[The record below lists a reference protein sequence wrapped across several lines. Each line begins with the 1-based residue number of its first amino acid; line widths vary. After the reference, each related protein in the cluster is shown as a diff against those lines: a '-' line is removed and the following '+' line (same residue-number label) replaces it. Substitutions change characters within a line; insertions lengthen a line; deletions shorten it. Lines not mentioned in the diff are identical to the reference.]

1 MLDEALG
8 GNRAYYLRHGYHAD
22 ILRDTIFETLP
33 TGWRDRLIPVPGP
46 DGALALDPHDLAA
59 VKVLVGRP
67 KDLDLVRNLHQN
79 GRIRAEFVKERLD
92 LIAMDERGIAR
103 LPFISARSFREFSDS
118 PWTSSGRTW
127 RSQQRLRE
135 SPGNSRERLP
145 RND

>member
-1 MLDEALG
+1 
-8 GNRAYYLRHGYHAD
+8 
-22 ILRDTIFETLP
+22 
-33 TGWRDRLIPVPGP
+33 
-46 DGALALDPHDLAA
+46 
-59 VKVLVGRP
+59 
-67 KDLDLVRNLHQN
+67 
-79 GRIRAEFVKERLD
+79 VKERLD